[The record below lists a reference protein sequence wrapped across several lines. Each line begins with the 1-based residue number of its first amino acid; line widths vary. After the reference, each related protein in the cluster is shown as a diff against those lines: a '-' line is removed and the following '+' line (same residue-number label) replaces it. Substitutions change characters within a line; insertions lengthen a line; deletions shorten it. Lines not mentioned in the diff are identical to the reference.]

1 MNKTGK
7 YNFYFYG
14 DGTHTGTAP
23 IIATAEMWGNHI
35 GYTYIDR
42 HYGNGGSA
50 ANNFNAPM
58 QGTNWFNAGSTAST
72 NQLPNFNAYLA
83 AIESHN
89 PNANERYRWIPQGL
103 PYDLFDGR
111 NDGGF
116 PIMEDVVNYSYQQS
130 FNALQLDVRSIPAF
144 RDKLLQL
151 NGNNQQAQVNAL
163 FNAYNY

>member
-72 NQLPNFNAYLA
+72 NQLPGLNCYLA
-83 AIESHN
+83 AIESFN
-89 PNANERYRWIPQGL
+89 PNNLSDRYRWILRKGSCPHEPGL
-103 PYDLFDGR
+103 LTR
-111 NDGGF
+111 SCKL
-116 PIMEDVVNYSYQQS
+116 VKCQTTK
-130 FNALQLDVRSIPAF
+130 FNTVA
-144 RDKLLQL
+144 
-151 NGNNQQAQVNAL
+151 NG
-163 FNAYNY
+163 

>member
-72 NQLPNFNAYLA
+72 NQLPGLNCYLA
-83 AIESHN
+83 AIESFNH
-89 PNANERYRWIPQGL
+89 NANERYRWIPQGL
-103 PYDLFDGR
+103 PYDLFDATGETSPVID
-111 NDGGF
+111 NVAGYT
-116 PIMEDVVNYSYQQS
+116 NQQC
-130 FNALQLDVRSIPAF
+130 FGALQSDIRSIPAF
-144 RDKLLQL
+144 RDRLLQQ
-151 NGNNQQAQVNAL
+151 NGNNQQAQVTNL
-163 FNAYNY
+163 FFRYGY